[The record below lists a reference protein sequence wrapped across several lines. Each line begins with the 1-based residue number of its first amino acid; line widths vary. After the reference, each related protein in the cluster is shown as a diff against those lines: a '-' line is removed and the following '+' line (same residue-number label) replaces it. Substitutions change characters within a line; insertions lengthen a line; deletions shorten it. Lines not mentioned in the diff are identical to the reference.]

1 MVVSTLV
8 AIRGCRMGR
17 WHPLAVAFAYFVL
30 AYACLALTRFGA
42 FAQALWL
49 SNALLA
55 AALVS
60 RPKGKWPETFLLA
73 GLGHLLAQFAIGD
86 PLGASISFLA
96 ADLSETALFAWLFSR
111 WIAASEAS
119 ARLVG
124 FIVSCILSALMSA
137 AVLGGLVLL
146 TGPPLIFN
154 DLVVWFAVDTLGLA
168 IFFPLFHGLAETR
181 WQKVRERPRFFTLL
195 IVTVVALGVVG
206 AITQSPIPRLIFLPL
221 IVGIAFE
228 FGVAGALTGLGTLLV
243 VWTAFT
249 VGGYPPS
256 SWPGF
261 DEARGVLLLVQL
273 YVAAVAI
280 TVIPLATFLEERE
293 LSALKLAGLARE
305 EAARVEAERAHE
317 FKSRLIAMAS
327 HDLRQPLQAAHA
339 YVDILSNRLVD
350 QQLKS
355 VCDSASY
362 ALDSIGSIL
371 DALLDV
377 SRLDAGVL
385 KPTMRT
391 FDVQPILE
399 RVAASVKPLADEK
412 GLHLITPTEACFVV
426 SDPLLLERII
436 SNFVSNAVRYTHS
449 GEVRVWT
456 QTSKDGV
463 SVGVT
468 DTGVG
473 ISPAEFD
480 RVFQEYQQLDGA
492 GHPQGLGLGLSIAKR
507 MASLMSY
514 TISLRSEVG
523 AGSTFAVDG
532 IAVPAG

>member
-1 MVVSTLV
+1 
-8 AIRGCRMGR
+8 MGR

-30 AYACLALTRFGA
+30 AYACLAFTRFDS

-60 RPKGKWPETFLLA
+60 LPKSKWPQTLLLA
-73 GLGHLLAQFAIGD
+73 GLGHLLAHFAVGD
-86 PLGASISFLA
+86 PLRASISFLV

-111 WIAASEAS
+111 WAEASEAS

-124 FIVSCILSALMSA
+124 FIISSILSALTSA
-137 AVLGGLVLL
+137 AVLAGLFFL
-146 TGPPLIFN
+146 TSQPPTLR
-154 DLVVWFAVDTLGLA
+154 DLVILFAVDALGLV

-181 WQKVRERPRFFTLL
+181 WRKVRERPRLFSIL
-195 IVTVVALGVVG
+195 VAAVVAVGVVG
-206 AITQSPIPRLIFLPL
+206 AITQSPVPRLIFLPL

-243 VWTAFT
+243 VWTGFT
-249 VGGYPPS
+249 VGGHPPS
-256 SWPGF
+256 AWPGF
-261 DEARGVLLLVQL
+261 DEQRGVLLLVQL

-280 TVIPLATFLEERE
+280 TVLPLAVFLEERE
-293 LSALKLAGLARE
+293 RSALKLAGLARE
-305 EAARVEAERAHE
+305 EAARAEAERAHE

-327 HDLRQPLQAAHA
+327 HDLRQPLQAAHF
-339 YVDILSNRLVD
+339 YVDILSTKLVD

-355 VCDSASY
+355 VCENASY
-362 ALDSIGSIL
+362 ALESIGSIL
-371 DALLDV
+371 DALLNV

-385 KPTMRT
+385 KPTICE
-391 FDVQPILE
+391 FDLQPILQ
-399 RVAASVKPLADEK
+399 RVAASVKPLADKK
-412 GLHLITPTEACFVV
+412 GLHLTTPTEACFVV

-436 SNFVSNAVRYTHS
+436 TNFVSNAVRYTHT

-456 QTSKDGV
+456 QTSRDGM

-473 ISPAEFD
+473 ISPSDFD
-480 RVFQEYQQLDGA
+480 RIFQEYQQLDDDRDA
-492 GHPQGLGLGLSIAKR
+492 QGLGLGLSIAKR
-507 MASLMSY
+507 MASLMHY
-514 TISLRSEVG
+514 TISLRSELGV
-523 AGSTFAVDG
+523 GSTFAVDG
-532 IAVPAG
+532 IAIPTKQH

>member
-1 MVVSTLV
+1 
-8 AIRGCRMGR
+8 MGR
-17 WHPLAVAFAYFVL
+17 WHPLAVAFAYFIL
-30 AYACLALTRFGA
+30 AYACLAFTRFGS

-60 RPKGKWPETFLLA
+60 RPTSKWPQTLLLA
-73 GLGHLLAQFAIGD
+73 AFGHLLAHVAIGD
-86 PLGASISFLA
+86 TLRASMSFLA
-96 ADLSETALFAWLFSR
+96 ADLSETALFACLFSR
-111 WIAASEAS
+111 WADACAAS
-119 ARLVG
+119 ARLAG
-124 FIVSCILSALMSA
+124 FVVSSILSALMSA
-137 AVLGGLVLL
+137 VVLGSLVLL
-146 TGPPLIFN
+146 TGPPPIFHE
-154 DLVVWFAVDTLGLA
+154 LVIWFAADTLGLVV
-168 IFFPLFHGLAETR
+168 FFPLFHGLAETQWR
-181 WQKVRERPRFFTLL
+181 KVRERPRLFSLL
-195 IVTVVALGVVG
+195 VVAVVAVGVVG
-206 AITQSPIPRLIFLPL
+206 AVTQSPIPRLIFLPL

-256 SWPGF
+256 AWPGF

-280 TVIPLATFLEERE
+280 TVIPLAVFLEERE
-293 LSALKLAGLARE
+293 RSALKLAGLARE
-305 EAARVEAERAHE
+305 EGARVEAERAHE

-339 YVDILSNRLVD
+339 YVDILSNRLLD

-355 VCDSASY
+355 VCENASY

-385 KPTMRT
+385 KPTMCT
-391 FDVQPILE
+391 FDLQPILE
-399 RVAASVKPLADEK
+399 RVAASVKPMADEK
-412 GLHLITPTEACFVV
+412 SLHLTTPTEACFVV

-436 SNFVSNAVRYTHS
+436 SNFISNAIRYTHT

-473 ISPAEFD
+473 ISPSEFD
-480 RVFQEYQQLDGA
+480 RVFQEYQQLDGDR
-492 GHPQGLGLGLSIAKR
+492 HPQGLGLGLSIAKR
-507 MASLMSY
+507 MASLMGY
-514 TISLRSEVG
+514 TISLRSELGV
-523 AGSTFAVDG
+523 GSTFAVDG
-532 IAVPAG
+532 IAVSAEQYQTPAAA

>member
-1 MVVSTLV
+1 
-8 AIRGCRMGR
+8 MGR
-17 WHPLAVAFAYFVL
+17 WHPLAVAFAYFIL
-30 AYACLALTRFGA
+30 AYACLAFTRFDS

-60 RPKGKWPETFLLA
+60 LPKSKWPGTVLLA
-73 GLGHLLAQFAIGD
+73 ALAHLLAHFVIGD
-86 PLGASISFLA
+86 PLLASLSFLA
-96 ADLSETALFAWLFSR
+96 ADLSEVALFAWFFAR
-111 WIAASEAS
+111 WAEASQAS
-119 ARLVG
+119 ARLAG
-124 FIVSCILSALMSA
+124 FILTCILSALTSA

-146 TGPPLIFN
+146 TGAPLIFH
-154 DLVVWFAVDTLGLA
+154 DLVIWFAVDTLGLV

-181 WQKVRERPRFFTLL
+181 WRKVRERPRLFSVL
-195 IVTVVALGVVG
+195 VVAVVAVGVVG

-221 IVGIAFE
+221 IVGVAFE

-243 VWTAFT
+243 VWTGFT

-256 SWPGF
+256 GWPGF
-261 DEARGVLLLVQL
+261 DEKRGVLLLVQL

-280 TVIPLATFLEERE
+280 TVIPLAVFLEERE
-293 LSALKLAGLARE
+293 RNALKLAALARE
-305 EAARVEAERAHE
+305 EAARVEAENAHE

-339 YVDILSNRLVD
+339 YVDIVSAKLVD
-350 QQLKS
+350 EQLKS
-355 VCDSASY
+355 VCQNASF

-371 DALLDV
+371 DGLLDV

-385 KPTMRT
+385 KPRLRE
-391 FDVQPILE
+391 FDLQPILE
-399 RVAASVKPLADEK
+399 RIAASVKPLANEK
-412 GLHLITPTEACFVV
+412 GLHLTIPTEACFVI

-436 SNFVSNAVRYTHS
+436 SNFVSNAVRYTHT

-456 QTSKDGV
+456 ETSKDGV

-473 ISPAEFD
+473 ISSSEFD
-480 RVFQEYQQLDGA
+480 RIFQEYRQLDA
-492 GHPQGLGLGLSIAKR
+492 DPHPQGLGLGLSIAKR
-507 MASLMSY
+507 MASLMNY
-514 TISLRSEVG
+514 TISVRSERGV
-523 AGSTFAVDG
+523 GSTFAIDG
-532 IAVPAG
+532 IAAPAG